1 MADVVVNI
9 SGDATNL
16 KNTLNNVANQ
26 ANMPN
31 GGGNYGTGTPVTP
44 NRPIQQPLPPRQ
56 GVVPPPNSSSGD
68 SPITPSGSTPAM
80 PTYDRMAQDIRRE
93 ILNRGVV
100 MVPGTA
106 NFQQLLNTL
115 QTQQRNN
122 AYDAIEDKYRQ
133 RGDELK
139 AKQEQEEKVIKD
151 EIDRRKAAALS
162 NATDPVQRTTI
173 EGNFDKVLNQNLTKI
188 GKKYAPLYDRLDEQ
202 ELAEKANVEK
212 DLAKVMQDLVNELK
226 RGNEDSYLGKL
237 RQSHREAIYKRDNAN
252 TEEEAI
258 AASREAGEI
267 QKRIVK
273 AMGGG
278 PNLLNRISAGW
289 GSATGVLKVGFDAVS
304 AYRRNIN
311 NQIDEINAAANGD
324 YFGAALQD
332 YNRRKMNAAAWGSGI
347 GGVLGGAVGGI
358 AAAFGSIGIG
368 TGAGIAGGAAIG
380 TGAGGWL
387 GGSLFETL
395 YGDEQNQLKMG
406 QLWASQEKRLNSFT
420 NLAMMTR
427 GNGNINAERQRL
439 LGYDDSTA
447 SVLSSGFSR
456 FGKNYNGFRGLR
468 GYETQGGLSIYDLGY
483 TSDQAA
489 QHFSQRIQQRGF
501 FTNVDGAMFNAM
513 NADALEKVYNMTNG
527 SLNQLSRYDRY
538 RGNNANQDFTNLVA
552 SLNRMGTL
560 GMSGGQTLRAN
571 EFMSYQMQLME
582 MQKGW
587 MNPNSEFAI
596 RQLLAAQSAFGNN
609 LDDRAISEIGQM
621 NNAITHPQEGY
632 SKTLLYDVIQNEFKD
647 TRGNLLAIRQKQFS
661 DDPAVRERIQRAM
674 FRRLTD
680 MFGGVN
686 TTSGYM
692 ALSQYTGIED
702 PDRLKA
708 WVNRMQKGLPEV
720 TEGSIATATAPI
732 KDYTPQ
738 VTKEMMQYQD
748 KTVVDINENLQSLAG
763 VADQMLTTFRRQLQ
777 EIVTELRK

>member
-16 KNTLNNVANQ
+16 KNTLNNVANST
-26 ANMPN
+26 NIPN
-31 GGGNYGTGTPVTP
+31 GGAVNSGGTTVTP
-44 NRPIQQPLPPRQ
+44 NRPPQQSLPPRQ
-56 GVVPPPNSSSGD
+56 GVMPPPNSSNNT
-68 SPITPSGSTPAM
+68 PITPNGSTPAM

-106 NFQQLLNTL
+106 NFQQLLNIL
-115 QTQQRNN
+115 RTQQKNN
-122 AYDAIEDKYRQ
+122 AFDAIEDKYRQ

-139 AKQEQEEKVIKD
+139 AKQEQEEKSIKD
-151 EIDRRKAAALS
+151 DIDRRKAAALS

-173 EGNFDKVLNQNLTKI
+173 EGNFDRVLNQNLAKI
-188 GKKYAPLYDRLDEQ
+188 NKRYAPLYDQLDEQ
-202 ELAEKANVEK
+202 EIAEKANVEK

-226 RGNEDSYLGKL
+226 RGNENSYLGKL

-258 AASREAGEI
+258 AASREAGDI
-267 QKRIVK
+267 QKRIIK

-278 PNLLNRISAGW
+278 PNLLSRISAGW
-289 GSATGVLKVGFDAVS
+289 GSAAGVLKVGFDAVG

-347 GGVLGGAVGGI
+347 GGLIGGI
-358 AAAFGSIGIG
+358 GGGVAAAFGSLGIG
-368 TGAGIAGGAAIG
+368 TGAGIAGGAALG

-387 GGSLFETL
+387 GSSLFEAF
-395 YGDEQNQLKMG
+395 YGGEQNQLKMG
-406 QLWASQEKRLNSFT
+406 QLWAGQEKRLNSFT

-427 GNGNINAERQRL
+427 GNGNINAERQKL
-439 LGYDDSTA
+439 LGYNDLTA
-447 SVLSSGFSR
+447 AALNVGGIEGNL
-456 FGKNYNGFRGLR
+456 RGLR
-468 GYETQGGLSIYDLGY
+468 AYETQGGLNIYDLGY

-501 FTNVDGAMFNAM
+501 FKNVDDAIFNSM
-513 NADALEKVYNMTNG
+513 NADALEKVYNMSNG

-571 EFMSYQMQLME
+571 EFMSYQTQLME

-661 DDPAVRERIQRAM
+661 DDPAVREKIQKAM

-708 WVNRMQKGLPEV
+708 WVNRMEKGLPEI
-720 TEGSIATATAPI
+720 TEGNIATATAPI
-732 KDYTPQ
+732 KDYTPK

-748 KTVVDINENLQSLAG
+748 KTVLDINENLQSLSG
-763 VADQMLTTFRRQLQ
+763 VADQMLSTFRKQLQ

>member
-26 ANMPN
+26 ANISS
-31 GGGNYGTGTPVTP
+31 GSSGGNYGAGTPFTP
-44 NRPIQQPLPPRQ
+44 NNRPPQQPLPPRQ
-56 GVVPPPNSSSGD
+56 GVVPTPNSQLGGNL
-68 SPITPSGSTPAM
+68 ITPNSPTPAM
-80 PTYDRMAQDIRRE
+80 PTYERMAQDIRRE

-106 NFQQLLNTL
+106 NFQQLLNTI

-122 AYDAIEDKYRQ
+122 AYDAIEDKYRKK
-133 RGDELK
+133 GDELR
-139 AKQEQEEKVIKD
+139 AKQEQEERVI
-151 EIDRRKAAALS
+151 IDDINKRKAAALS
-162 NATDPVQRTTI
+162 NATNTIQRTTI
-173 EGNFDKVLNQNLTKI
+173 ESNFDNVLNQNLSKVN
-188 GKKYAPLYDRLDEQ
+188 KKYLPLYDQLDEQ

-212 DLAKVMQDLVNELK
+212 DLTKVMQDLVNELK
-226 RGNEDSYLGKL
+226 KGNENSYLGKL
-237 RQSHREAIYKRDNAN
+237 RQSYREAIYKRDNAD

-258 AASREAGEI
+258 AASKEAGEI
-267 QKRIVK
+267 QKRITK

-278 PNLLNRISAGW
+278 PNLLNRIGAGW
-289 GSATGVLKVGFDAVS
+289 GSAAGVLKIGFDSVN

-311 NQIDEINAAANGD
+311 NQIDEINTAANGD

-332 YNRRKMNAAAWGSGI
+332 YNRRKMNVTAWGTAI
-347 GGVLGGAVGGI
+347 GGVLGGIAGGI
-358 AAAFGSIGIG
+358 GAGAASVGIG

-380 TGAGGWL
+380 AGAGSWL
-387 GGSLFETL
+387 GSSLFETF
-395 YGDEQNQLKMG
+395 YGGEQNQLKMG
-406 QLWASQEKRLNSFT
+406 QLWANQEKRLNSFT

-427 GNGNINAERQRL
+427 GNGNVDVERQKL
-439 LGYDDSTA
+439 LGYSDVTA
-447 SVLSSGFSR
+447 DTLGVAGMKGNL
-456 FGKNYNGFRGLR
+456 KGLR
-468 GYETQGGLSIYDLGY
+468 GYETSGGLNIYDLGY

-501 FTNVDGAMFNAM
+501 FRNVDDAIFNAM
-513 NADALEKVYNMTNG
+513 NADALEKVYNMSSG

-552 SLNRMGTL
+552 SLNKMGTL
-560 GMSGGQTLRAN
+560 GMSRGQTLRAN
-571 EFMSYQMQLME
+571 EFMSYQTQLME

-609 LDDRAISEIGQM
+609 LDERAITEIGQM

-661 DDPAVRERIQRAM
+661 DDPKVRERIQKAM
-674 FRRLTD
+674 FNKLTD
-680 MFGGVN
+680 MFGDVN

-708 WVNRMQKGLPEV
+708 WVNRMQKGLPKI
-720 TEGSIATATAPI
+720 TKGNIATSTAPI

-738 VTKEMMQYQD
+738 VTKEMMKFQD
-748 KTVVDINENLQSLAG
+748 NTVVDINENLQSLIG
-763 VADQMLTTFRRQLQ
+763 VADQMLTTFRSQLKD
-777 EIVTELRK
+777 IVVELKK

>member
-26 ANMPN
+26 ANIPN
-31 GGGNYGTGTPVTP
+31 GGGGNYGTGTPVTP
-44 NRPIQQPLPPRQ
+44 NRPPQQPLPPRQ
-56 GVVPPPNSSSGD
+56 GVVPPPTPQSGG
-68 SPITPSGSTPAM
+68 SPITPNGSTPAM

-133 RGDELK
+133 RGEELR

-151 EIDRRKAAALS
+151 DIDRRKAAALS

-173 EGNFDKVLNQNLTKI
+173 EGNFDRVLNQNLSKI
-188 GKKYAPLYDRLDEQ
+188 NKKYLPLYDQLDEQ

-267 QKRIVK
+267 QKRIIK

-347 GGVLGGAVGGI
+347 GGVLGGTVGGI
-358 AAAFGSIGIG
+358 AAVFGSLGIG

-387 GGSLFETL
+387 GSSLFETL
-395 YGDEQNQLKMG
+395 YGGEQNQLKMG
-406 QLWASQEKRLNSFT
+406 QLWAGQEKRLNSFT

-427 GNGNINAERQRL
+427 GNENINTERQRW
-439 LGYDDSTA
+439 LGYSDLA
-447 SVLSSGFSR
+447 SAALGVGGLDG
-456 FGKNYNGFRGLR
+456 NLRGLR
-468 GYETQGGLSIYDLGY
+468 GYETQGGLNIYDLGY

-501 FTNVDGAMFNAM
+501 FRNVDDAIFNAM

-763 VADQMLTTFRRQLQ
+763 VADQMLITFRRQLQ

>member
-16 KNTLNNVANQ
+16 RNTLNNVANQ
-26 ANMPN
+26 TNISN
-31 GGGNYGTGTPVTP
+31 GDVGNSGTTVTP
-44 NRPIQQPLPPRQ
+44 NRPPQQPLPPRQ
-56 GVVPPPNSSSGD
+56 GVMPPPNSSNNA
-68 SPITPSGSTPAM
+68 PITPNGSTPAM

-115 QTQQRNN
+115 QIRQKNN
-122 AYDAIEDKYRQ
+122 AFDAIEDKYRQ
-133 RGDELK
+133 RGDELR

-151 EIDRRKAAALS
+151 DIDRRKAAALS
-162 NATDPVQRTTI
+162 NATDQVQITKI
-173 EGNFDKVLNQNLTKI
+173 EGNFDRVLNQNLAKI
-188 GKKYAPLYDRLDEQ
+188 NKKYAPLYDQLDEQ

-267 QKRIVK
+267 QKRIIK

-289 GSATGVLKVGFDAVS
+289 GSATGVLKVGFNAVG

-347 GGVLGGAVGGI
+347 GGVLGGTVGGI
-358 AAAFGSIGIG
+358 AAAFGSLGIG
-368 TGAGIAGGAAIG
+368 TGAGIAGGAALG

-387 GGSLFETL
+387 GSSLFETF
-395 YGDEQNQLKMG
+395 YGGEENKLKMG
-406 QLWASQEKRLNSFT
+406 KLWADQERRLNSFT

-427 GNGNINAERQRL
+427 GNGYGNIDAERQKL
-439 LGYDDSTA
+439 LGYSDANARSLNT
-447 SVLSSGFSR
+447 
-456 FGKNYNGFRGLR
+456 FGVEGNLRGLR
-468 GYETQGGLSIYDLGY
+468 AYETQGGLNIYDLGY

-501 FTNVDGAMFNAM
+501 FRNVDDAILNSM
-513 NADALEKVYNMTNG
+513 NADALEKVYNMTSG

-621 NNAITHPQEGY
+621 NNAIIHPQEGY

-661 DDPAVRERIQRAM
+661 DDPAVRERIQKAM

-708 WVNRMQKGLPEV
+708 WVNRMQKGLPEI
-720 TEGSIATATAPI
+720 TEGNIATATAPI
-732 KDYTPQ
+732 KDYTPK
-738 VTKEMMQYQD
+738 VTKEMLQYQD
-748 KTVVDINENLQSLAG
+748 KTVLDINENLQSLAG
-763 VADQMLTTFRRQLQ
+763 VADQMLSTFRRQLQ

>member
-16 KNTLNNVANQ
+16 KNTLNNVANST
-26 ANMPN
+26 NIPN
-31 GGGNYGTGTPVTP
+31 GGAVNSGGTTVTH
-44 NRPIQQPLPPRQ
+44 NRPPQQPLPPRQ
-56 GVVPPPNSSSGD
+56 GVMPSPNSSNNT
-68 SPITPSGSTPAM
+68 PITPNGSTPAM

-115 QTQQRNN
+115 QTQQKNN
-122 AYDAIEDKYRQ
+122 AFDAIEDKYRQ
-133 RGDELK
+133 RSDELR
-139 AKQEQEEKVIKD
+139 AKQEQEERVIKD
-151 EIDRRKAAALS
+151 DIDRRKAAALS

-173 EGNFDKVLNQNLTKI
+173 EGNFDRVLNQNLAKI
-188 GKKYAPLYDRLDEQ
+188 NRRYAPLYDQLDEQ

-258 AASREAGEI
+258 AASKEAGEI
-267 QKRIVK
+267 QKRIIK

-289 GSATGVLKVGFDAVS
+289 GSTAGVLKIGFDAIG

-347 GGVLGGAVGGI
+347 FGLIGGALGGVG
-358 AAAFGSIGIG
+358 AAAGSLGIG
-368 TGAGIAGGAAIG
+368 TAAGIAGGATI
-380 TGAGGWL
+380 GAGAGSWI
-387 GGSLFETL
+387 GSSLFEAF
-395 YGDEQNQLKMG
+395 YGGEQNQLKMG

-427 GNGNINAERQRL
+427 GNGNIDAERQKL
-439 LGYDDSTA
+439 LGYGD
-447 SVLSSGFSR
+447 LQ
-456 FGKNYNGFRGLR
+456 GLR
-468 GYETQGGLSIYDLGY
+468 AYETQGGLNIYDLGY

-501 FTNVDGAMFNAM
+501 FRNVDDAIFNSM
-513 NADALEKVYNMTNG
+513 NADALEKVYNMTSG

-538 RGNNANQDFTNLVA
+538 RGNDANQDFTNLVA

-621 NNAITHPQEGY
+621 NNAIIHPQDGY

-661 DDPAVRERIQRAM
+661 NDPAVRERIQKAM

-708 WVNRMQKGLPEV
+708 WVNRMQKGLPEI

-748 KTVVDINENLQSLAG
+748 KTVLDINENLQSLAG
-763 VADQMLTTFRRQLQ
+763 VADQMLSTFRRQLQ

>member
-16 KNTLNNVANQ
+16 KNTLNNVASQTNTS
-26 ANMPN
+26 NSGVGV
-31 GGGNYGTGTPVTP
+31 GGGNSGVTP
-44 NRPIQQPLPPRQ
+44 SSSNIPSQQPLSPRQ
-56 GVVPPPNSSSGD
+56 GVVSTPSGD
-68 SPITPSGSTPAM
+68 NGTITPSGSTPAM

-115 QTQQRNN
+115 QTQQKNN
-122 AYDAIEDKYRQ
+122 AFDVIENKYRQ

-151 EIDRRKAAALS
+151 DIDRRKAAALR
-162 NATDPVQRTTI
+162 NATDPIQRTTI
-173 EGNFDKVLNQNLTKI
+173 EGNFDRVLNQNLSKI
-188 GKKYAPLYDRLDEQ
+188 NKKYAPLYDQLDEQ

-226 RGNEDSYLGKL
+226 KGNENSYLGKL

-258 AASREAGEI
+258 SASKEAGDI
-267 QKRIVK
+267 QKRIIK

-278 PNLLNRISAGW
+278 PNFLSRISAGW
-289 GSATGVLKVGFDAVS
+289 GSAAGVLKIGFDAIG

-311 NQIDEINAAANGD
+311 NQIDEINTAANGD

-347 GGVLGGAVGGI
+347 GGLIGGI
-358 AAAFGSIGIG
+358 SGGVAAAFGSLGIG
-368 TGAGIAGGAAIG
+368 TGAGIAGGAALG

-387 GGSLFETL
+387 GSEFFEAFHR
-395 YGDEQNQLKMG
+395 GEENQLKMG
-406 QLWASQEKRLNSFT
+406 KLWAEQERRLNSFT

-427 GNGNINAERQRL
+427 GNGNIDVERQKL
-439 LGYDDSTA
+439 LGYGDLNA
-447 SVLSSGFSR
+447 AVLNISNVEG
-456 FGKNYNGFRGLR
+456 NLRGLR
-468 GYETQGGLSIYDLGY
+468 AYETQGGLNIYDLGY

-501 FTNVDGAMFNAM
+501 FRNVDDAIFNSM
-513 NADALEKVYNMTNG
+513 NADALEKVYNMTSG

-538 RGNNANQDFTNLVA
+538 RGNDANQDFTNLVA

-571 EFMSYQMQLME
+571 EFMSYQTQLME

-661 DDPAVRERIQRAM
+661 NDPAVREKIQKAM

-708 WVNRMQKGLPEV
+708 WVNRMQKGLPEI

-748 KTVVDINENLQSLAG
+748 KTVIDINENLQSLAG
-763 VADQMLTTFRRQLQ
+763 VADQMLSTFRRQLQ
-777 EIVTELRK
+777 EIVTELKK

>member
-16 KNTLNNVANQ
+16 KNTLNNVANST
-26 ANMPN
+26 NIPN
-31 GGGNYGTGTPVTP
+31 GGSVNSGGTTVTP
-44 NRPIQQPLPPRQ
+44 NRPPQQTLPPRQ
-56 GVVPPPNSSSGD
+56 GIMPPPNSSNNT
-68 SPITPSGSTPAM
+68 PITPNGSTPAM

-115 QTQQRNN
+115 QTQQKNN
-122 AYDAIEDKYRQ
+122 AFDAIEYKYRQ
-133 RGDELK
+133 RSDELK

-151 EIDRRKAAALS
+151 DIDRRKAAALS
-162 NATDPVQRTTI
+162 NATDPIQRNII
-173 EGNFDKVLNQNLTKI
+173 EGNFDKVLNQNLAKI
-188 GKKYAPLYDRLDEQ
+188 NKRYAPLYDQLDEQ
-202 ELAEKANVEK
+202 ELAEKANIEK

-267 QKRIVK
+267 QKRIIK

-289 GSATGVLKVGFDAVS
+289 GSATGVLKIGFDAIG

-332 YNRRKMNAAAWGSGI
+332 YNRKKMNVVAWGSAI
-347 GGVLGGAVGGI
+347 GGLIGGALGGVG
-358 AAAFGSIGIG
+358 AAASSLGIG
-368 TGAGIAGGAAIG
+368 TGAGIVAGATIG
-380 TGAGGWL
+380 TGI
-387 GGSLFETL
+387 GSQLSSDFFETF
-395 YGDEQNQLKMG
+395 YGGKQNQLKMG
-406 QLWASQEKRLNSFT
+406 KLWADQEKRLNSFT

-427 GNGNINAERQRL
+427 GNGNIDVERQKI
-439 LGYDDSTA
+439 LGYSDLNA
-447 SVLSSGFSR
+447 AILNIAGI
-456 FGKNYNGFRGLR
+456 GGNLQGLR
-468 GYETQGGLSIYDLGY
+468 AYETQGGLNIYDLGY

-501 FTNVDGAMFNAM
+501 FRNADDAIFNSM
-513 NADALEKVYNMTNG
+513 NADALEKVYNMTSG

-538 RGNNANQDFTNLVA
+538 RGNDANQDFTNLVT

-621 NNAITHPQEGY
+621 NNAIIHPQEGY

-661 DDPAVRERIQRAM
+661 DDPAVRERIQKAM

-702 PDRLKA
+702 PDRLNA
-708 WVNRMQKGLPEV
+708 WVNRMQKGLPEI
-720 TEGSIATATAPI
+720 TEGNIATATAPI
-732 KDYTPQ
+732 KDYTPR

-748 KTVVDINENLQSLAG
+748 KTVLNINENLQSLSG
-763 VADQMLTTFRRQLQ
+763 VADQMLKTFREQLQ
-777 EIVTELRK
+777 DIITELRK

>member
-16 KNTLNNVANQ
+16 KNTLNNVANST
-26 ANMPN
+26 NIPN
-31 GGGNYGTGTPVTP
+31 GGAVNLGGTTVTP
-44 NRPIQQPLPPRQ
+44 NRPPQQPLPPRQ
-56 GVVPPPNSSSGD
+56 GVMPPPNSSNNT
-68 SPITPSGSTPAM
+68 PITPNGSTPAM

-115 QTQQRNN
+115 QTQQKNN
-122 AYDAIEDKYRQ
+122 AFDAIEDKYRQ
-133 RGDELK
+133 RSDELR

-151 EIDRRKAAALS
+151 DIDRRKEAALS

-173 EGNFDKVLNQNLTKI
+173 EGNFDRVLNQNLAKI
-188 GKKYAPLYDRLDEQ
+188 NRRYAPLYDQLDEQ

-258 AASREAGEI
+258 AASKEAGEI
-267 QKRIVK
+267 QKRIIK

-278 PNLLNRISAGW
+278 PNLLNRISVGW
-289 GSATGVLKVGFDAVS
+289 GSATGVLKIGFDAIG

-332 YNRRKMNAAAWGSGI
+332 YNRRKLNAVAWGSAIVGLL
-347 GGVLGGAVGGI
+347 GGVGGGF
-358 AAAFGSIGIG
+358 AAGASSLGIG
-368 TGAGIAGGAAIG
+368 TGAGIAGGATI
-380 TGAGGWL
+380 GAGAGSWL
-387 GGSLFETL
+387 GSSLFEAF
-395 YGDEQNQLKMG
+395 YGGEQNQLKMC

-427 GNGNINAERQRL
+427 GNGNIDVERQKL
-439 LGYDDSTA
+439 LGYGDLNA
-447 SVLSSGFSR
+447 AALNIAGVKGNLQ
-456 FGKNYNGFRGLR
+456 GLR
-468 GYETQGGLSIYDLGY
+468 AYETQGGLNIYDLGY

-501 FTNVDGAMFNAM
+501 FRNVDDAIFNSM
-513 NADALEKVYNMTNG
+513 NADALEKVYNMTSG

-538 RGNNANQDFTNLVA
+538 RGNDANQDFTNLVA

-621 NNAITHPQEGY
+621 NNAIIHPQEGY

-661 DDPAVRERIQRAM
+661 DDPAVRERIQKAM

-708 WVNRMQKGLPEV
+708 WVNRMQKGLPGV
-720 TEGSIATATAPI
+720 TEGNIATTTAPI
-732 KDYTPQ
+732 KYYTPQ

-748 KTVVDINENLQSLAG
+748 KTVLDINENLQSLAG
-763 VADQMLTTFRRQLQ
+763 VADQMLSTFRRQLQ
-777 EIVTELRK
+777 EIVTELRIWRV

>member
-16 KNTLNNVANQ
+16 KNTLNNVASQTNTS
-26 ANMPN
+26 NGGV
-31 GGGNYGTGTPVTP
+31 GGGNSGVVTP
-44 NRPIQQPLPPRQ
+44 SSSNIPPRQPLPPRQ
-56 GVVPPPNSSSGD
+56 GVVSTPTPSGD
-68 SPITPSGSTPAM
+68 NGTITPNGSTPAM

-115 QTQQRNN
+115 QTQQKNN
-122 AYDAIEDKYRQ
+122 AYDAIEDKYRKKSE
-133 RGDELK
+133 ELK
-139 AKQEQEEKVIKD
+139 AKQNEEEKAIRD
-151 EIDRRKAAALS
+151 DINRRRSTALS
-162 NATDPVQRTTI
+162 QTTDAAQRTI
-173 EGNFDKVLNQNLTKI
+173 IDNNFDKVLNQNLGKI
-188 GKKYAPLYDRLDEQ
+188 NKKYASLYDQLDEQ
-202 ELAEKANVEK
+202 ELAEKANAEK

-226 RGNEDSYLGKL
+226 KGNENSYLGKL

-258 AASREAGEI
+258 AASKEAGDI
-267 QKRIVK
+267 QKRIIK

-278 PNLLNRISAGW
+278 PNFLSRISAGW
-289 GSATGVLKVGFDAVS
+289 GSATGVLKIGFDAIG

-332 YNRRKMNAAAWGSGI
+332 YNRRKMNAVAWGSAIGGLLGGI
-347 GGVLGGAVGGI
+347 GGGFAAGA
-358 AAAFGSIGIG
+358 SSLGIG
-368 TGAGIAGGAAIG
+368 TGAGIAGGATI
-380 TGAGGWL
+380 GAGAGSWL
-387 GGSLFETL
+387 GSSLFEAF
-395 YGDEQNQLKMG
+395 YGGEQNQLKMG
-406 QLWASQEKRLNSFT
+406 QLWAGQERRLNSFT

-427 GNGNINAERQRL
+427 GNGNIDAERQKL
-439 LGYDDSTA
+439 LGYGDLNA
-447 SVLSSGFSR
+447 AALNVAGIEGNL
-456 FGKNYNGFRGLR
+456 RGLR
-468 GYETQGGLSIYDLGY
+468 AYETQGGLNIYDLGY

-501 FTNVDGAMFNAM
+501 FKNVDDAIFNAM
-513 NADALEKVYNMTNG
+513 NADALEKVYNMTSG

-538 RGNNANQDFTNLVA
+538 RGNDANQDFTNLVA
-552 SLNRMGTL
+552 SLNKMGTL

-621 NNAITHPQEGY
+621 NNAIIHPQEGY

-661 DDPAVRERIQRAM
+661 DDPAVRERIQKAM

-680 MFGGVN
+680 MFGGVD

-708 WVNRMQKGLPEV
+708 WVNRMQKGLPGI
-720 TEGSIATATAPI
+720 TEGDIATATTPI

-748 KTVVDINENLQSLAG
+748 KTVLDINENLQSLSG
-763 VADQMLTTFRRQLQ
+763 VADQMLSTFRRQLQ

>member
-16 KNTLNNVANQ
+16 KNTLNNVANST
-26 ANMPN
+26 NIPN
-31 GGGNYGTGTPVTP
+31 GGAVNSGGTTVTP
-44 NRPIQQPLPPRQ
+44 NRPPQQPLPPRQ
-56 GVVPPPNSSSGD
+56 GVMPSPNSSNNT
-68 SPITPSGSTPAM
+68 PITPNGSTPAM

-115 QTQQRNN
+115 QTQQKNN
-122 AYDAIEDKYRQ
+122 AFDAIEDKYRQ
-133 RGDELK
+133 RSDELK

-151 EIDRRKAAALS
+151 DIDRRKAAALR
-162 NATDPVQRTTI
+162 NVTDPIQRTTI
-173 EGNFDKVLNQNLTKI
+173 EGNFDRVLNQNLAKI
-188 GKKYAPLYDRLDEQ
+188 NKRYAPLYDQLDEQ
-202 ELAEKANVEK
+202 EIAEKANAEK

-237 RQSHREAIYKRDNAN
+237 RQSHREAIYKRDNAS

-267 QKRIVK
+267 QKRIIK

-289 GSATGVLKVGFDAVS
+289 GSATGVLKIGFDAIG

-311 NQIDEINAAANGD
+311 NQIDEINSAANGD

-347 GGVLGGAVGGI
+347 GGLIGGI
-358 AAAFGSIGIG
+358 GGGVAAAFGSLGIG
-368 TGAGIAGGAAIG
+368 TGAGIAGGAALG

-387 GGSLFETL
+387 GSSLFETF
-395 YGDEQNQLKMG
+395 YGGEQNQLKMG
-406 QLWASQEKRLNSFT
+406 QLWAGQEKRLNSFT

-427 GNGNINAERQRL
+427 GNGNIDAERQKL
-439 LGYDDSTA
+439 LGYGDLNA
-447 SVLSSGFSR
+447 AALNISGV
-456 FGKNYNGFRGLR
+456 GGNLRGLR
-468 GYETQGGLSIYDLGY
+468 AYETQGGLNIYDLGY

-501 FTNVDGAMFNAM
+501 FRNVDDAIFNSM
-513 NADALEKVYNMTNG
+513 NADALEKVYNMTSG

-538 RGNNANQDFTNLVA
+538 RGNDANQDFTNLVA

-621 NNAITHPQEGY
+621 NNAIIHPQEGY

-661 DDPAVRERIQRAM
+661 DDPAVRERIQKAM

-708 WVNRMQKGLPEV
+708 WVNRMQKGLPEI
-720 TEGSIATATAPI
+720 TEGNIATATAPI

-748 KTVVDINENLQSLAG
+748 KTVLDINENLQSLAG
-763 VADQMLTTFRRQLQ
+763 VADQMLSTFRRQLQ

>member
-26 ANMPN
+26 ANIPN
-31 GGGNYGTGTPVTP
+31 GSVGNYGTGTPVTS
-44 NRPIQQPLPPRQ
+44 NRPPQQPLPPRQ
-56 GVVPPPNSSSGD
+56 GVVPPPTPQSGG
-68 SPITPSGSTPAM
+68 SPITPNGSTPAM

-133 RGDELK
+133 RGNELK
-139 AKQEQEEKVIKD
+139 AKQEQEEKVIRD
-151 EIDRRKAAALS
+151 DIDRRKAAALS

-173 EGNFDKVLNQNLTKI
+173 EGNFDRVLNQNLSKI
-188 GKKYAPLYDRLDEQ
+188 NKKYLPLYDQLDEQ

-226 RGNEDSYLGKL
+226 KGNEDSYLGKL

-267 QKRIVK
+267 QKRIIK

-289 GSATGVLKVGFDAVS
+289 GSAAGVLKIGFDAVG

-332 YNRRKMNAAAWGSGI
+332 YNRRKMNAAAWGIGI
-347 GGVLGGAVGGI
+347 GGVLGGTVGGI
-358 AAAFGSIGIG
+358 AAGVGSIGIG
-368 TGAGIAGGAAIG
+368 TGAGIAGGATIG
-380 TGAGGWL
+380 TGIGGWL

-395 YGDEQNQLKMG
+395 YGGEQNQLKMG

-427 GNGNINAERQRL
+427 GERNINAERQRL
-439 LGYDDSTA
+439 LGYSDVTADALSTF
-447 SVLSSGFSR
+447 SSGVD
-456 FGKNYNGFRGLR
+456 GNLRGLR
-468 GYETQGGLSIYDLGY
+468 DYETQGGLNIYDLGY

-501 FTNVDGAMFNAM
+501 FRNADDAIFNAM

-552 SLNRMGTL
+552 SLNKMGTL

-571 EFMSYQMQLME
+571 EFMSYQTQLME

-661 DDPAVRERIQRAM
+661 NDPEVRARIQKAM

-680 MFGGVN
+680 MFGGVD
-686 TTSGYM
+686 TTSGHM

-738 VTKEMMQYQD
+738 VTKEMMQFQD
-748 KTVVDINENLQSLAG
+748 KTVVDINENLQSLSG
-763 VADQMLTTFRRQLQ
+763 VADKMLITFRRQLQ